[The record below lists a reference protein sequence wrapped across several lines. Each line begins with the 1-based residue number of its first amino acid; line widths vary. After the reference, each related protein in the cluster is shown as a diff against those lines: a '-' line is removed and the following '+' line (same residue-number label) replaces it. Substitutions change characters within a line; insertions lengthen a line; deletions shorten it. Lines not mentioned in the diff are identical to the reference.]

1 MLCNLIDGIIIYSMN
16 CDADKKA
23 GALTPELLYS
33 PKLALTCL
41 KLRASHGPPP
51 SSTDSSNFMVSPWS
65 INPFMD
71 WDLGRHDGDVSACT
85 CEKLQYRYNIQAPV
99 HIPIPVNNPIYR
111 LQLYLGLSS
120 GVTVTSTQKSR
131 QELAINR
138 RRESLLGQGGA
149 SRPAVRPTSYEAGL
163 TACYFGKVVSVV
175 NHVNLQD

>member
-1 MLCNLIDGIIIYSMN
+1 VFKIAGISWSTAFLDRQFKFYGITMVHQSVHGLGSWSSRWRRLSVY
-16 CDADKKA
+16 
-23 GALTPELLYS
+23 
-33 PKLALTCL
+33 
-41 KLRASHGPPP
+41 LRETAIQIQH
-51 SSTDSSNFMVSPWS
+51 SST
-65 INPFMD
+65 
-71 WDLGRHDGDVSACT
+71 CT
-85 CEKLQYRYNIQAPV
+85 HSHPSQQW
-99 HIPIPVNNPIYR
+99 